1 MSDSIGQHMNSA
13 GQAIDQLGKLNQNS
27 FSHEVGN
34 SNNNFEMFGASL
46 LGRID
51 IGLANILFGGNGDVY
66 SMFRKTK
73 TQWWRKENVRSKR
86 EVLEE
91 DDDILN
97 LDSKG
102 FSCHMHVK

>member
-86 EVLEE
+86 EVLE
-91 DDDILN
+91 
-97 LDSKG
+97 
-102 FSCHMHVK
+102 